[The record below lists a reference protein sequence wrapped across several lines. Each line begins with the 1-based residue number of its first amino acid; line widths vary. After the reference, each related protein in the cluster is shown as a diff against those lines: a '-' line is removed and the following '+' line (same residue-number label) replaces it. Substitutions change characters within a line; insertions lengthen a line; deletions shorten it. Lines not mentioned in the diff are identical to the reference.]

1 MKKIIFLFI
10 LLMPMTVSAIETS
23 ARSAILIDTNSKR
36 IMYSKDIH
44 NVQSVASISKIMTGL
59 LACESGKLDKK
70 VKVGDEIEKAYGSG
84 IYIKKGEKL
93 TLRDLV
99 YGLML
104 RSGNDAALA
113 ISTFVSGN
121 TENFVV
127 EMNKKAKEIGMKNT
141 TFNNPHGLDEKEMIG
156 NYSTAYDMAILMSYA
171 VKNKELLKIM
181 GTKTYKLTT
190 NKNTYVWN
198 NKNKLLKQYKYITGG
213 KTGFTTKARRTL
225 VSSAYKDNMH
235 LAVVTLNDGNDFS
248 DHKDLYEYG
257 FSTYKNYQILKKG
270 TINIFEDEYYND
282 YELYIKND
290 FYYPLLEEEK
300 NDIILKIELEKERKY
315 KRNSMIGYVKV
326 ILHDEELGKEKIYI
340 KGMKKEQTGIFKKI
354 KDFLLNDK

>member
-1 MKKIIFLFI
+1 MKKLI
-10 LLMPMTVSAIETS
+10 LLVLLLIPMSARAITTS
-23 ARSAILIDTNSKR
+23 ARSAILMDASSGR
-36 IMYSKDIH
+36 IMYSKDMH
-44 NVQSVASISKIMTGL
+44 NVQSVASISKVMTAV
-59 LACESGKLDKK
+59 LACESGKLDKT
-70 VKVGDEIEKAYGSG
+70 VTIGNEMDGAYGSG

-113 ISTFVSGN
+113 ISNFVSGN
-121 TENFVV
+121 TEVFVQK
-127 EMNKKAKEIGMKNT
+127 MNEKAKEIGMKNT
-141 TFNNPHGLDEKEMIG
+141 TFNNPHGLDEKEMVG
-156 NYSTAYDMAILMSYA
+156 NYSSAYDMAILMSYA
-171 VKNKELLKIM
+171 IKNKELIKIM

-225 VSSAYKDNMH
+225 VSSAHKDNMD
-235 LAVVTLNDGNDFS
+235 LVVVTLNDGNDFK

-270 TINIFEDEYYND
+270 TINIFKDEYYDD

-300 NDIILKIELEKERKY
+300 EDVILKIELEKERKY
-315 KRNSMIGYVKV
+315 KRNSMVGYVKV
-326 ILHDEELGKEKIYI
+326 LLHDKELTKEKIYI
-340 KGMKKEQTGIFKKI
+340 KGMKKEQTGFFKKI
-354 KDFLLNDK
+354 KDFLLK